1 MSKIIKNEQGEEF
14 IEVNGNLLKLK
25 RVKQMP
31 PCNHEELVENGH
43 RLFFERISI
52 EIEKMKSNDGN

>member
-14 IEVNGNLLKLK
+14 VELNGIQVKLK

-31 PCNHEELVENGH
+31 LYNSKELIEYGES
-43 RLFFERISI
+43 LFFERISI